1 MEKPCS
7 IIKPEINISMYFIRE
22 KQNQKY
28 ENENETAKLR
38 VGNHL
43 KVFNVN
49 ART

>member
-1 MEKPCS
+1 
-7 IIKPEINISMYFIRE
+7 MYFIRE
-22 KQNQKY
+22 KQNRKY
-28 ENENETAKLR
+28 INANENETAKLR

>member
-28 ENENETAKLR
+28 ENETAKLR